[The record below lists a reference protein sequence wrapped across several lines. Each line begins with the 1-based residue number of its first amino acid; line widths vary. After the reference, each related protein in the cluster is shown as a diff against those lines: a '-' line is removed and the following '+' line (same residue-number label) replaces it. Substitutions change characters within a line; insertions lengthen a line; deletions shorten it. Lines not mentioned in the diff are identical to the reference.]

1 MLIIKKNIFI
11 DTIMMFMRKKF
22 FIGFCFSVF
31 FIFLYFFMKI
41 NYLIFFSNYKWIF
54 WFLLTM
60 HIVIYFKYFIEISFS
75 KKNFFIISSL
85 IFIGIIISIITIGSL
100 WIFDHLNH

>member
-11 DTIMMFMRKKF
+11 EIIKIFMKKKF
-22 FIGFCFSVF
+22 FIGFYISIF
-31 FIFLYFFMKI
+31 FIFLYFFI
-41 NYLIFFSNYKWIF
+41 LSHNLFFFIEYKWIF
-54 WFLLTM
+54 WLLISIQIFL
-60 HIVIYFKYFIEISFS
+60 YFKYFIDISFS

-85 IFIGIIISIITIGSL
+85 IFTGVIISIITIGSL